1 LSIYIYEVIFLIF
14 PFVID
19 LVVFV
24 ISKSYID
31 GKKRQDLS
39 DFSACI
45 FASLGYN
52 QRVFIL

>member
-1 LSIYIYEVIFLIF
+1 MSIYIYEVIFLIF
-14 PFVID
+14 LFVID

-31 GKKRQDLS
+31 GKKRPDLS